1 MKNKYKRK
9 TLQKV
14 GEELEK
20 KVLGP
25 FVNVFFDTGGG
36 GQLGCSFLWKGRG
49 CWGGQGSC

>member
-9 TLQKV
+9 TLQQV

-25 FVNVFFDTGGG
+25 FVNVTTVLFDATG
-36 GQLGCSFLWKGRG
+36 LTVFLREANGKK
-49 CWGGQGSC
+49 